1 MRKIFSPAS
10 LVLVAAVF
18 SVSPS
23 FALSDAEYTEMYRT
37 SPYFKAADDELTQT
51 WKQTTQ
57 VLSPKDKKSLLQ
69 EQRQWL
75 RSERDEEAHALM
87 RQGIR
92 KDCAYAK
99 AIKSRIASL
108 RYAAYYATLSPA
120 DKASGNIKA
129 DSFFDDDSELPQEC
143 MRK

>member
-1 MRKIFSPAS
+1 MRKIFS

-18 SVSPS
+18 SGSSV

-51 WKQTTQ
+51 WKETAQ
-57 VLSPKDKKSLLQ
+57 VLSPKEKKSLLQ

-75 RSERDEEAHALM
+75 RTERDEEARALM
-87 RQGIR
+87 RQEIR

-108 RYAAYYATLSPA
+108 RYTAYYATLSPA
-120 DKASGNIKA
+120 DKAAGNIKA
-129 DSFFDDDSELPQEC
+129 DSFFEDDSELPPEC
-143 MRK
+143 MKK

>member
-1 MRKIFSPAS
+1 MRKIFSLAS
-10 LVLVAAVF
+10 LVLVGAVF
-18 SVSPS
+18 SVSPA

-51 WKQTTQ
+51 WKETTQ
-57 VLSPKDKKSLLQ
+57 ALSPKDKKSLLQ

-75 RSERDEEAHALM
+75 RSERDEEAKALM

-99 AIKSRIASL
+99 ANRSRIASL
-108 RYAAYYATLSPA
+108 RAFAYNASLSPA
-120 DKASGNIKA
+120 DKAAGNIKA

>member
-57 VLSPKDKKSLLQ
+57 ELSPKDKKSLLQ

>member
-1 MRKIFSPAS
+1 MRTLFSLVS
-10 LVLVAAVF
+10 LVLVAALF
-18 SVSPS
+18 SASS
-23 FALSDAEYTEMYRT
+23 ALALSDAEYTEMYRT

-51 WKQTTQ
+51 WKETTRG
-57 VLSPKDKKSLLQ
+57 LSPKDKKALLQ

-75 RSERDEEAHALM
+75 RSERDEEAKALM

-99 AIKSRIASL
+99 ANKSRIASL
-108 RYAAYYATLSPA
+108 RAFAYYASLSPA
-120 DKASGNIKA
+120 DKAAGNIKA
-129 DSFFDDDSELPQEC
+129 DGYFEDDSELPQEC